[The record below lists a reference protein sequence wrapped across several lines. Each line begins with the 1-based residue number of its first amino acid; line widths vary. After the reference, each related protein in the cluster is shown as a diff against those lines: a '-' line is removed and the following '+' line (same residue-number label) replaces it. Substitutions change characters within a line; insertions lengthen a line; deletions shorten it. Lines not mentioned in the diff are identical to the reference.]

1 MKPVTL
7 KPSKLLPKKKHLKL
21 LLKILA
27 LIAGIIIV
35 LSSILL
41 PLAYS

>member
-1 MKPVTL
+1 MKKITI
-7 KPSKLLPKKKHLKL
+7 KPRKLLPRKKHFKL
-21 LLKILA
+21 VAKILA
-27 LIAGIIIV
+27 LIAGIIII